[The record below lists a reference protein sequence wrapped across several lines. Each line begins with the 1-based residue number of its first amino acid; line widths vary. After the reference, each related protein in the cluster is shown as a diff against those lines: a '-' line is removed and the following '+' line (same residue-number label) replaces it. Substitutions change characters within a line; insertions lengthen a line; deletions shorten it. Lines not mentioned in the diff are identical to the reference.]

1 MVNLISRKIVN
12 IEQEGKEKDSII
24 QENTKLL
31 ESLKAENESVKN
43 ERKKLIE
50 ENFNLNK
57 KKLNLQTENERFIKE
72 INFLSKSK
80 KDVIYEIVAMYT
92 LSPLL
97 LYIAFYHTTLSKS

>member
-57 KKLNLQTENERFIKE
+57 K
-72 INFLSKSK
+72 S
-80 KDVIYEIVAMYT
+80 
-92 LSPLL
+92 
-97 LYIAFYHTTLSKS
+97 